1 MTVKISVLKERD
13 EGGERR
19 VALIPQV
26 ADKLAPLGIAFS
38 METGAGIASSYPDST
53 YKDITLSP
61 DRNAL
66 LADADIVLAVQPPT
80 LETVKAMKPGAILI
94 SFIYGRN
101 NPDLVKALRDGKIT
115 CFAMELVPRIS
126 RAQAMDALSSQATL
140 AGYYA
145 VLMGAVHMPKI
156 LPMMTTA
163 VGSLR
168 AAQVLVM
175 GLGVAG
181 LQALATAK
189 RLGAVTEGY
198 DVRPETREEAQ
209 SLGAKFVD
217 TGVDATGQGGY
228 ARELTDDE
236 KQKVRKALSDHIA
249 RSDLIVTTAAVPGKH
264 APRLIDAEQI
274 SAMKPGAVIIDLGA
288 EGGGNCEGTQAGQTV
303 QVGPTTIVGPINVPS
318 MLAEQASE
326 LYSKN
331 IMHLLQQII
340 TKDKGL
346 APDFTDEVISGTALT
361 HDGYITNDGIRTAVD
376 PNSPAPPAPVAPA
389 PAATPAPTTPA
400 ANDAGKETA
409 K

>member
-26 ADKLAPLGIAFS
+26 VEKLAPLGIAFS
-38 METGAGIASSYPDST
+38 METGAGLASSYPDNAYTGVSV
-53 YKDITLSP
+53 SP

-66 LADADIVLAVQPPT
+66 LADADIVLAVQPPS
-80 LETVKAMKPGAILI
+80 LDTVRAMKPGSVLV
-94 SFIYGRN
+94 SFVYGRN

-115 CFAMELVPRIS
+115 GFAMELVPRIS

-236 KQKVRKALSDHIA
+236 KHKVRTILSEHIA
-249 RSDLIVTTAAVPGKH
+249 RSDLIVTTAAVPGKR

-288 EGGGNCEGTQAGQTV
+288 EGGGNCEGTVAGQTV
-303 QVGPTTIVGPINVPS
+303 RVGPATIVGPVNVAS

-326 LYSKN
+326 LYAKN
-331 IMHLLQQII
+331 IMHLLQQLI
-340 TKDKGL
+340 TKEHGL
-346 APDFTDEVISGTALT
+346 APDFTDEVIAGTALT
-361 HDGYITNDGIRTAVD
+361 HDGYITNDGVRAAID
-376 PNSPAPPAPVAPA
+376 PTSPAPPPVAPPAPA
-389 PAATPAPTTPA
+389 PAVTPDTGHT
-400 ANDAGKETA
+400 GKETVR
-409 K
+409 